1 MTAAVMAM
9 VRAARPLDRLLI
21 GIVALFVAA
30 AYFLPVAAWTTSLA
44 ERARQ
49 TGGMGVAVFFIAYVA
64 ATVALVPGSILTLAA
79 GFAYG
84 PLWGLA
90 IVSPASVAGATAAF
104 LLGRTLLRDWAVRK
118 TRGSPHLRAIERA
131 VEREGFKLVL
141 LLRLSPLIPFNL
153 LNYGLSLSN
162 VRLGTYVVASAVGM
176 LPATALYVY
185 LGSLAP
191 TAAQL
196 SAAGEGGGSSRMLL
210 YAAGLAATIA
220 AVFIATRAARRALQA
235 ELGR

>member
-1 MTAAVMAM
+1 MNKT
-9 VRAARPLDRLLI
+9 RLLLLI
-21 GIVALFVAA
+21 GIVALFAAA
-30 AYFLPVAAWTTSLA
+30 AYFLPVAEWTTSLA
-44 ERARQ
+44 ERARR
-49 TGGMGVAVFFIAYVA
+49 TGGMGVALFFVAYVV
-64 ATVALVPGSILTLAA
+64 ATVAFLPGSILTLAA

-118 TRGSPHLRAIERA
+118 TRGSPQMRAIERA

-141 LLRLSPLIPFNL
+141 LLRLSPLIPFNV
-153 LNYGLSLSN
+153 LNYALSLSN

-176 LPATALYVY
+176 LPATVLYVY
-185 LGSLAP
+185 LGSFAP

-196 SAAGEGGGSSRMLL
+196 STAAEDTGGSSRALL
-210 YAAGLAATIA
+210 YAVGLVATVA
-220 AVFIATRAARRALQA
+220 VVFIVTRAARRALHT
-235 ELGR
+235 ELQKTT